1 MLCRVHLL
9 ISGRVQG
16 VNYRNSMVAAA
27 RPLGVKGWVCNLSD
41 GRVEAVAEG
50 TEEALRSLIAWCHE
64 GPLAARPTGVEEIW
78 SEATGEFDGFTVKR

>member
-1 MLCRVHLL
+1 MSCRVHLL

-16 VNYRNSMVAAA
+16 VNYRNSMVSVA
-27 RPLGVKGWVCNLSD
+27 RPRGVTGWVRNLPD

-64 GPLAARPTGVEEIW
+64 GPRWAEPSGVEEEW
-78 SEATGEFDGFTVKR
+78 SVATGEFDGFTVKR